1 MSPKDK
7 IRSFVMVVLALGLLQ
22 GCATIIHGTTQ
33 DVAITTDP
41 SDAELVIDGRERYR
55 SPAKM
60 TMKRK
65 EDHVVEVNKEG
76 FQKETVN
83 IKSVL
88 SGAVAGNI
96 LAGGLIGW
104 GVDAASG
111 GQYRLVP
118 DHVDLRLRPLG
129 TADSGKEI
137 GSRDS
142 LEEKLDQL
150 AKLKAN
156 GKITAEEYAQM
167 RKSLLDKADKSAIA
181 APRKEI
187 RPVPTSEPP
196 KPAMMPPPAAP
207 VKDQPGP
214 DITYGP

>member
-1 MSPKDK
+1 MSPQVK
-7 IRSFVMVVLALGLLQ
+7 IRSFVMIVMALGLLQ

-41 SDAELVIDGRERYR
+41 AGAELVVDGRERYR
-55 SPAKM
+55 SPAKI

-65 EDHVVEVNKEG
+65 EDHVVEVNKAG

-96 LAGGLIGW
+96 IAGGLIGW
-104 GVDAASG
+104 GVDAVSG

-118 DHVDLRLRPLG
+118 EHINLRLRPLG
-129 TADSGKEI
+129 ALDSGKET
-137 GSRDS
+137 GFGDS

-150 AKLKAN
+150 AELKAK
-156 GKITAEEYAQM
+156 GKISADEYSHM
-167 RKSLLDKADKSAIA
+167 RKSLLDKADKSAIS

-187 RPVPTSEPP
+187 PSEPIP
-196 KPAMMPPPAAP
+196 EPPQPAPLPPPAAP
-207 VKDQPGP
+207 VKDQAAPEVSCGP
-214 DITYGP
+214 